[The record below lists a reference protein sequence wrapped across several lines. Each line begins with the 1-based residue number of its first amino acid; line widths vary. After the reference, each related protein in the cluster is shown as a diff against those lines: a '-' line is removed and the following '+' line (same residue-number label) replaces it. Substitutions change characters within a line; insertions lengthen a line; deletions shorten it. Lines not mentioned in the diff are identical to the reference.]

1 MGQKIILLVF
11 GVLLFFGGMEAH
23 AAVSSW
29 IWWGATNPI
38 PVSAANPLP
47 VACQ

>member
-1 MGQKIILLVF
+1 MRRMIALGCLAILLF
-11 GVLLFFGGMEAH
+11 IGGMRVQ
-23 AAVSSW
+23 AAQSSW